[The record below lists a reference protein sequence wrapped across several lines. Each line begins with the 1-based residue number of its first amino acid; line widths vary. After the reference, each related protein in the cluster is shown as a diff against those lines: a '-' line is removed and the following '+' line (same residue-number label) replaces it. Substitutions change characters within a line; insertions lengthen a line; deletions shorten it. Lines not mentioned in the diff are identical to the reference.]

1 MVWTPEQT
9 GAFLDSAAQDPLYA
23 LYHLIA
29 LRGLRRGEAVGL
41 SWTDLDL
48 EGGWLLVHEQVVQ
61 LGWRT
66 LRTTPKA
73 GSERVLALDAGTA
86 RVLAEHRQR
95 RVAELRYLGLEPD
108 ATAEVFTRADGQ
120 LVHPDYVTRHFGRL
134 IKQAGLP
141 PIRVHDLRHGA
152 ATLASGVEMKVVQDM
167 LGHSSI
173 TITSDTYTS
182 VLPQVARSA
191 AEATAGMV
199 PRALVSGALPEH
211 PVGLPG
217 AADSSRQSEP
227 GLNQSSQP

>member
-1 MVWTPEQT
+1 MR
-9 GAFLDSAAQDPLYA
+9 DR
-23 LYHLIA
+23 IA

-48 EGGWLLVHEQVVQ
+48 EGGWLLVREQVVQ

-86 RVLAEHRQR
+86 SVLAEHRQR
-95 RVAELRYLGLEPD
+95 QVAELRYLGLDPD

-134 IKQAGLP
+134 VKQAGLP

-152 ATLASGVEMKVVQDM
+152 ATLALASGVEMKVVQDM

-199 PRALVSGALPEH
+199 PRALVSRALPEH
-211 PVGLPG
+211 PAGPPV
-217 AADSSRQSEP
+217 AAGSYRQAAAEP
-227 GLNQSSQP
+227 NEPRQP